1 VAVSTALEVVLEDG
15 EAVAEFG
22 GGLGATLIFA
32 MYGVNGKV

>member
-22 GGLGATLIFA
+22 GGLCATLIFA
-32 MYGVNGKV
+32 MYGVNRKI